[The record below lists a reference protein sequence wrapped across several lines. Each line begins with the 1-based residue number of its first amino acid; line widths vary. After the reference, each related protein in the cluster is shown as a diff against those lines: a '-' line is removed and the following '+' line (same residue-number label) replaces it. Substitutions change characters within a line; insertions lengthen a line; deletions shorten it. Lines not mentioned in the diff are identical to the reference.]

1 MLERV
6 RIVLVGTSHP
16 GNIGAAAR
24 AAHTMGMGGMA
35 LVAPRTEPKSPEA
48 MARAAGAAEMLRAAP
63 VHETLAQAVGECTLV
78 AGTSARA
85 REMSLPLLTPGQLAG
100 RACAELREQEGAQV
114 ALVFGREDRGLDNAE
129 MGLCQFHSMIDANP
143 GYSSLNLAMAVQIYC
158 HEMRVAWRR
167 GEADSQGGGA
177 HEEAGQEK
185 DRGRAKGARGGKKP
199 APATAA
205 QIDALVRHLES
216 TLQALDFYGQ
226 AGPRQVPM
234 RLRRMV
240 QRLRPDSIEVG
251 ILRGAL
257 GRLDLWLR
265 EPGREGPQG
274 RERGKG
280 GKGRQGQEGPN
291 G

>member
-35 LVAPRTEPKSPEA
+35 LVAPRTEPKSPQA
-48 MARAAGAAEMLRAAP
+48 LARAAGAADMLRAAP
-63 VHETLAQAVGECTLV
+63 VFGTLAEAVGECTLV

-85 REMSLPLLTPGQLAG
+85 REVALPLLAPGQLAD
-100 RACAELREQEGAQV
+100 RACAELREREGAQV

-143 GYSSLNLAMAVQIYC
+143 DYSSLNLAMAVQVYC
-158 HEMRVAWRR
+158 HEMRVAWLR
-167 GEADSQGGGA
+167 GEEGGKEQG
-177 HEEAGQEK
+177 Q
-185 DRGRAKGARGGKKP
+185 GARVAMAKGGKKP

-216 TLQALDFYGQ
+216 TLEALDFYGQ

-257 GRLDLWLR
+257 GRLDLWLQ
-265 EPGREGPQG
+265 EPGRERPRG
-274 RERGKG
+274 RGKQKDG
-280 GKGRQGQEGPN
+280 DGRAKKPGDE
-291 G
+291 

>member
-35 LVAPRTEPKSPEA
+35 LVAPRTEPKSSEA
-48 MARAAGAAEMLRAAP
+48 LARAAGAAAMLRAAP
-63 VHETLAQAVGECTLV
+63 VHDTLAQAVGGCTLV

-85 REMSLPLLTPGQLAG
+85 REVSLPLLTPAQLAE
-100 RACAELREQEGAQV
+100 RACAELREQGEAQA

-143 GYSSLNLAMAVQIYC
+143 DYSSLNLAMAVQIYC
-158 HEMRVAWRR
+158 HEMRVAWLR
-167 GEADSQGGGA
+167 GAAAD
-177 HEEAGQEK
+177 GQESPE
-185 DRGRAKGARGGKKP
+185 GQRARAAMTKGGKKP

-205 QIDALVRHLES
+205 QIDALVQHLER
-216 TLQALDFYGQ
+216 TLEELDFYGQ

-265 EPGREGPQG
+265 EPGRERPKGPG
-274 RERGKG
+274 R
-280 GKGRQGQEGPN
+280 QEGPE
-291 G
+291 GQKSPED

>member
-35 LVAPRTEPKSPEA
+35 LVAPRTQPKSPEA
-48 MARAAGAAEMLRAAP
+48 MARAAGGAAMLRAAP
-63 VHETLAQAVGECTLV
+63 VHDTLAQAVGDCTLV
-78 AGTSARA
+78 AGTSARV
-85 REMSLPLLTPGQLAG
+85 REVSLPLLTPAQLAE
-100 RACAELREQEGAQV
+100 RTCAELREQGEAEA

-158 HEMRVAWRR
+158 HEMRVAWLR
-167 GEADSQGGGA
+167 GAVAD
-177 HEEAGQEK
+177 GQESPEGQRTK
-185 DRGRAKGARGGKKP
+185 ATKGKKP

-205 QIDALVRHLES
+205 QIDALVQHLER
-216 TLQALDFYGQ
+216 TLEALDFYGQ

-257 GRLDLWLR
+257 GRLDLWLQ
-265 EPGREGPQG
+265 EPGRKKPKGPGRREGQKSP
-274 RERGKG
+274 ED
-280 GKGRQGQEGPN
+280 
-291 G
+291 